1 MLDLLLN
8 RGPPALAIVLFAA
21 ALGLPIPSTA
31 LVLAAGALARE
42 GRVDAPLYAILA
54 LIGAVLGDAAGYLL
68 ARLGFAPILRRLE
81 GSTSWH
87 RAERAFER
95 WGKLTIL
102 FSRFLVTPLSP
113 PVNAIAGAVR
123 YPFAG
128 FFLLC
133 AIGEVVWVALFG
145 GLGYFRRGLA
155 GDRAD
160 RWRPQLVARR
170 RRRCSPRLL
179 RSLQVLAPPPCLHPA
194 LAYGPTDAPGSGVK
208 RSVEGRGNQAVTRK
222 DFEPTAPD
230 PRSV

>member
-1 MLDLLLN
+1 MPDSVLDLLLN

-145 GLGYFRRGLA
+145 GLGYFFAEGWQEIGRIAGDLSLWLA
-155 GDRAD
+155 GGAVVALGFYEAYKY
-160 RWRPQLVARR
+160 WRHRHACTQP
-170 RRRCSPRLL
+170 
-179 RSLQVLAPPPCLHPA
+179 
-194 LAYGPTDAPGSGVK
+194 
-208 RSVEGRGNQAVTRK
+208 
-222 DFEPTAPD
+222 
-230 PRSV
+230 